1 MRKRRHSGTSG
12 RVRRRGVASSGR
24 TSQLCQH
31 LLKTYCAPVEML
43 WIEMRPSPTAL
54 GGENF
59 PEDTNHDSSMQNI
72 PIGPRGV
79 HC

>member
-1 MRKRRHSGTSG
+1 MRKKRHSGTSG
-12 RVRRRGVASSGR
+12 RVRRRGVASSGQ